1 MAIDRELI
9 KKKLDILKNYIRQIE
24 NMDFD
29 ESGLLTNIDIQQL
42 LSFRLQQSIETSID
56 IAAHIIAGLSLE
68 RQETAQDIFAI
79 LGKEKIITTKL
90 SKHMGLA
97 GNFRN
102 LIVHGYQKL
111 DLKRLFY
118 DYKDDLNDI
127 REYAGQIYEFLQK
140 LSSDESK

>member
-68 RQETAQDIFAI
+68 RQETAKDIFEV
-79 LGKEKIITTKL
+79 LGKEKIITEEL
-90 SKHMGLA
+90 SQHMGLA

-111 DLKRLFY
+111 DLKRLFH
-118 DYKDDLNDI
+118 DYKDDLKDL